1 MKFWIGEHIRQA
13 RVLKGVTQ
21 ECLAGSIGRK
31 QSYLSKVERG
41 YREPGFHEVLVL
53 LHLLGAVL
61 PPWSVACGRT
71 SRPPSKT
78 VMAPPGRRH
87 NRSEAIRGQFMRE
100 IR

>member
-61 PPWSVACGRT
+61 PPLVGGL
-71 SRPPSKT
+71 RPDK
-78 VMAPPGRRH
+78 PPTL
-87 NRSEAIRGQFMRE
+87 
-100 IR
+100 